1 MKGQMIG
8 YVTVGTNDLE
18 RSKQFYD
25 NLFEELGARSFFANE
40 RIVFW
45 TVKDGASSFAIAKP
59 YDEKEASVGN
69 GNMVAIHVDSREQV
83 DAIYAKAMELG
94 ATDEGPPGERI
105 PTFYGA
111 YIRDLD
117 GNKLVFYKMTSPED
131 EKSFMD

>member
-94 ATDEGPPGERI
+94 ATDEGPPGERM

-111 YIRDLD
+111 YILS
-117 GNKLVFYKMTSPED
+117 LIHI
-131 EKSFMD
+131 